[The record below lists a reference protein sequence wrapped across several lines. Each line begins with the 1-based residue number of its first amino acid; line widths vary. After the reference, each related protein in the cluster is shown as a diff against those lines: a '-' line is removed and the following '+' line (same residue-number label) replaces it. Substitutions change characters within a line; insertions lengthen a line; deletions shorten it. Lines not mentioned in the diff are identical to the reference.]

1 MATRLKIYLEEENIK
16 TLIKNIFRVEFK
28 KQGVNIT
35 NIIST
40 NFTLTLKEIKS
51 LEQEVNDLKESLEL
65 TQNDLEKIVPVVEK
79 KISTF
84 EIKINEMHDYQI
96 DRDYVNGRLAELQ
109 FKISEMKGRS
119 SRNHI

>member
-1 MATRLKIYLEEENIK
+1 ML
-16 TLIKNIFRVEFK
+16 VP
-28 KQGVNIT
+28 
-35 NIIST
+35 

-65 TQNDLEKIVPVVEK
+65 TQNDLEKIVSVVEK

>member
-16 TLIKNIFRVEFK
+16 KLIKNIFREEFK
-28 KQGVNIT
+28 KQDVNIT

-65 TQNDLEKIVPVVEK
+65 TQNDLEKIVSVVEK

-96 DRDYVNGRLAELQ
+96 DHNYVNDSLAELQ
-109 FKISEMKGRS
+109 VKISEMKSRS
-119 SRNHI
+119 SRNQI

>member
-1 MATRLKIYLEEENIK
+1 MATRLKIYLEEENIEK
-16 TLIKNIFRVEFK
+16 LIKNIFREEFK

-65 TQNDLEKIVPVVEK
+65 TQNDLEKIVSVVEK

-96 DRDYVNGRLAELQ
+96 DRDYVNDSLAEL
-109 FKISEMKGRS
+109 
-119 SRNHI
+119 